1 MIRQATKYD
10 KTEIIEMM
18 QLFRAE
24 ADIEQYRH
32 LDNIVY
38 WNKLLDNI
46 LAGQGVIFLEEGKGL
61 IMALITHTAW
71 CDRTFQMYELA
82 WYVKPEYRNTTV
94 GYRLLKEYIDYGKQL
109 KEQGRIKLFSIA
121 KMVSSPNIKYDC
133 NCFSNCR
140 IYICNLCCRNCFCN

>member
-32 LDNIVY
+32 LDNVVY
-38 WNKLLDNI
+38 WNKLLDSI
-46 LAGQGVIFLEEGKGL
+46 LAGQGVIFLEENKGL

-121 KMVSSPNIKYDC
+121 KMASSPNIKYDKFGF
-133 NCFSNCR
+133 NKLDETW
-140 IYICNLCCRNCFCN
+140 IQ

>member
-38 WNKLLDNI
+38 WNKLLDSI
-46 LAGQGVIFLEEGKGL
+46 LAGQGIIFLEEGKGL

-121 KMVSSPNIKYDC
+121 KMVSSPNIKYDKFGF
-133 NCFSNCR
+133 NKLYETW
-140 IYICNLCCRNCFCN
+140 IQ

>member
-1 MIRQATKYD
+1 MIRKATKYD
-10 KTEIIEMM
+10 KNEIIEMM

-32 LDNIVY
+32 LDNVVY
-38 WNKLLDNI
+38 WNRLLDSI
-46 LAGQGVIFLEEGKGL
+46 LAGQGIIFLEEGKGL

-109 KEQGRIKLFSIA
+109 KDQGRIKFFSIA
-121 KMVSSPNIKYDC
+121 KMVSSPNIKYEKFGFNKLDETW
-133 NCFSNCR
+133 
-140 IYICNLCCRNCFCN
+140 IQ

>member
-10 KTEIIEMM
+10 KKEIIEMM

-24 ADIEQYRH
+24 ADIEQYKH
-32 LDNIVY
+32 LDNVVY
-38 WNKLLDNI
+38 WNKLLDSI

-82 WYVKPEYRNTTV
+82 WYVKPEYRNTTI

-121 KMVSSPNIKYDC
+121 KMVSSPNIKYDKFGF
-133 NCFSNCR
+133 NKLDETW
-140 IYICNLCCRNCFCN
+140 IQ

>member
-10 KTEIIEMM
+10 KTEIIKMM

-32 LDNIVY
+32 LDNVVY
-38 WNKLLDNI
+38 WNKLLDSI

-82 WYVKPEYRNTTV
+82 WYVKPKYRNTTI

-121 KMVSSPNIKYDC
+121 KMVSSPNIKYDKFGF
-133 NCFSNCR
+133 NKLDETW
-140 IYICNLCCRNCFCN
+140 IQ

>member
-38 WNKLLDNI
+38 WNKLLDSI
-46 LAGQGVIFLEEGKGL
+46 LAGQGIIFLEEGKGL

-121 KMVSSPNIKYDC
+121 KMVSSPNIKYDKFGF
-133 NCFSNCR
+133 NKLDETW
-140 IYICNLCCRNCFCN
+140 IQ

>member
-121 KMVSSPNIKYDC
+121 KMISSPNIKYDKFGF
-133 NCFSNCR
+133 NKLDETW
-140 IYICNLCCRNCFCN
+140 IQ